1 MDTVLSV
8 DEIHEEFYI
17 SFTMRT
23 QWYDS
28 RLKFNNLKQQ
38 LQDTKKKLEAA
49 EKQVDEKTQIVNDL
63 ENKLKVDMINSSA
76 SLEGQCLLLLCNLY
90 LWLTLHGN
98 LLISLI

>member
-1 MDTVLSV
+1 MDLHEAQKGGGAPIGSPH
-8 DEIHEEFYI
+8 EI
-17 SFTMRT
+17 
-23 QWYDS
+23 
-28 RLKFNNLKQQ
+28 NNLKQQ

-98 LLISLI
+98 LLISLILCFQFSSPKQ